1 MKKTKIIEISSG
13 KLQGYIDKGV
23 EIYKGVPYAESPV
36 GDLRFNATEP
46 KKSWNGVLEANKFG
60 PVAPQP
66 TSPFTPQPPP
76 PQSEEDCLTLNIWTP
91 ATDDKKRPVM
101 FWIHGG
107 SYKTGS
113 ADNYIGI
120 PLVNRGDV
128 VLVVVNYRLGPLG
141 FLYLPDAP
149 NVSANVGLLDQVE
162 ALNWVKENIA
172 NFGGDPE
179 NVTVF
184 GESAGAGAIC
194 CLLGMP
200 TAKGL
205 FSRIIP
211 QSGSTSPLGYQ
222 TARAI
227 ATTQRLTSL
236 LGIEKDDIDSLRRTT
251 AEEIIT
257 AQTKMDQQ
265 VLEGGTAFA
274 LGYSPLV
281 DGKVLPKHPLK
292 AVLDGETKNIEV
304 LHGTNK
310 DEMRLWELWYPKV
323 KNSEELFN
331 RMNLRLEPMG
341 QSEEKLREIIS
352 IYSETRENPTEI
364 FSAIITDSFF
374 RVPSI
379 RLAEMQSQNQPDT
392 YMYMFTYPSPIR
404 NGTLGAVHAIELPFV
419 FGTLD
424 MPRHVDF
431 KLFPPSNEE
440 TEGLSKK
447 MMDSWISFARNGN
460 PNHEE
465 IPEWAQY
472 RNDRATM
479 MFGKDVKVL
488 NDPYSK
494 ERSVWDDIIIFK
506 D

>member
-1 MKKTKIIEISSG
+1 LKKTKFVEISTG
-13 KLQGYIDKGV
+13 KLQGYIDKGIEV
-23 EIYKGVPYAESPV
+23 YKGVPYAESPI
-36 GDLRFNATEP
+36 GDLRFNAPEP
-46 KKSWNGVLEANKFG
+46 KKSWGDVLDATRFG

-66 TSPFTPQPPP
+66 PSPFTPEPAP

-91 ATDDKKRPVM
+91 AADDKKRPVM

-113 ADNYIGI
+113 ATNYDGI
-120 PLVNRGDV
+120 PLADRGDV
-128 VLVVVNYRLGPLG
+128 VVVIINYRLGPLG

-149 NVSANVGLLDQVE
+149 NFSANVGLLDQIE
-162 ALNWVKENIA
+162 ALKWVKENIV

-200 TAKGL
+200 AAKGL
-205 FSRIIP
+205 FNRIIP
-211 QSGSTSPLGYQ
+211 QSGSASPLGYQ
-222 TARAI
+222 KGRAI
-227 ATTQRLTSL
+227 ATAERLASL
-236 LGIEKDDIDSLRRTT
+236 LEIEKDDIDSLRKISS
-251 AEEIIT
+251 EKIIK

-265 VLEGGTAFA
+265 VLDGGTAFA

-281 DGKVLPKHPLK
+281 DKDTMPKHPLK

-310 DEMRLWELWYPKV
+310 DEMRLWELWYPGV

-331 RMNLRLEPMG
+331 RLNVMTKPMG
-341 QSEEKLREIIS
+341 QSEEKVREIIN

-364 FSAIITDSFF
+364 FNAIITDTFF

-379 RLAEMQSQNQPDT
+379 RLAEMQSRVQPDT

-404 NGTLGAVHAIELPFV
+404 NGSLGAVHAIEIPFV

-424 MPRHVDF
+424 MPRIF
-431 KLFPPSNEE
+431 KLFPVSNKE
-440 TEGLSKK
+440 TEKLSVK
-447 MMDSWISFARNGN
+447 MMDSWISFARSGN
-460 PNHEE
+460 PNHKE
-465 IPEWAQY
+465 IPKWVQY
-472 RNDRATM
+472 GNDRGTM
-479 MFGKDVKVL
+479 MFGKDIKAI
-488 NDPYSK
+488 NDPYGK
-494 ERSVWDDIIIFK
+494 ERSVWDDVITFK
-506 D
+506 G